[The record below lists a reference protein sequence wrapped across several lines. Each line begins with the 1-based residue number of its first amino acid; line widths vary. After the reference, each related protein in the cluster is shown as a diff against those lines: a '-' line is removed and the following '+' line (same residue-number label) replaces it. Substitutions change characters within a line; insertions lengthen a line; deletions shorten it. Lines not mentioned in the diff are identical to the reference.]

1 MQSFSNPHEPWNR
14 LHRTPPSFPTPPPWL
29 KPGELERSSSAAA
42 HDRDRDVDKRDS
54 SVSKDDKERYERT
67 LPRIV
72 QFKAWGSVPLLT
84 LPSLARC
91 EPRASPEAHLE
102 LSPGWHR
109 GRGRFPAQVFPSAR
123 FLFPLEPHTSPE
135 GALLEHSSGSVKWEQ
150 NQTHPLLPCGS
161 HCHRS
166 HRVNMEMVPDRME
179 KRFLKSIRC
188 LSAPSNT

>member
-91 EPRASPEAHLE
+91 EPRASPEAQLE

-123 FLFPLEPHTSPE
+123 FLFPLAP
-135 GALLEHSSGSVKWEQ
+135 HSS
-150 NQTHPLLPCGS
+150 
-161 HCHRS
+161 
-166 HRVNMEMVPDRME
+166 
-179 KRFLKSIRC
+179 LKELCWSTGQVVSSGNRIKPPTVTLWVT
-188 LSAPSNT
+188 LSKVLEGLTWRQSLTGWKKGF